1 MWGHFGAGKGEE
13 WQVQGHQQRGA
24 AVIFD
29 ISLLLGIH
37 DRGGQKHC
45 LEKLVPKGIWACLA
59 CAKPWLELAGSSFPG
74 PSSSPSPVQPT
85 CT

>member
-37 DRGGQKHC
+37 DRGGSETLTGKVSPEGGLGMPGLCQ
-45 LEKLVPKGIWACLA
+45 ALA
-59 CAKPWLELAGSSFPG
+59 
-74 PSSSPSPVQPT
+74 
-85 CT
+85 